1 MVERSWWFFSPRCQQ
16 FSPFL
21 EIRIASQG
29 APVNG
34 WDESG
39 WTALHYSP
47 ALRTHGCW
55 FYHTRNHFWWI
66 CPDWKKGAFAG
77 SLEATQRLPEVRF
90 FFNPRWKLLSPG
102 NASSLREPRRLQ
114 CCVELSR
121 NETNITFPCFH
132 ECQPDIARSI
142 WEHLQYFAII
152 SLCTCWML
160 LPMFLKAGDVER
172 NQNCGQLCKPL
183 LVRFC
188 QTSPLHWC
196 LRWTRW
202 NRQVFL
208 KNSTAMIHYDM
219 SGN

>member
-47 ALRTHGCW
+47 ALRTHECLI
-55 FYHTRNHFWWI
+55 FSH
-66 CPDWKKGAFAG
+66 KK
-77 SLEATQRLPEVRF
+77 SLLMNLSEKKVPLLDHWRRPNVYPRFVF
-90 FFNPRWKLLSPG
+90 FFDPRWKLLSPG

-219 SGN
+219 SGI

>member
-1 MVERSWWFFSPRCQQ
+1 MSTIFTIFGNPHRLSGCSSEWLGWVGLDGFALQPCTKNSWMLIFSHKKSLLMNLSGLKKRC
-16 FSPFL
+16 L
-21 EIRIASQG
+21 
-29 APVNG
+29 
-34 WDESG
+34 
-39 WTALHYSP
+39 
-47 ALRTHGCW
+47 CW
-55 FYHTRNHFWWI
+55 IIGGDPTFTR
-66 CPDWKKGAFAG
+66 G
-77 SLEATQRLPEVRF
+77 SF
-90 FFNPRWKLLSPG
+90 FFFDPRWKLLSPG

-219 SGN
+219 SGI

>member
-1 MVERSWWFFSPRCQQ
+1 MVFLSKMSTIFTIFGNPHRLSGCSSEWLGWVGLDGFALQPCTKNSWMPD
-16 FSPFL
+16 FL
-21 EIRIASQG
+21 TQEITS
-29 APVNG
+29 
-34 WDESG
+34 DEFV
-39 WTALHYSP
+39 
-47 ALRTHGCW
+47 R
-55 FYHTRNHFWWI
+55 
-66 CPDWKKGAFAG
+66 KKGAFAG

-90 FFNPRWKLLSPG
+90 FFFDPRWKLLSPG

-219 SGN
+219 SGI

>member
-1 MVERSWWFFSPRCQQ
+1 MNAWFS
-16 FSPFL
+16 
-21 EIRIASQG
+21 
-29 APVNG
+29 
-34 WDESG
+34 
-39 WTALHYSP
+39 
-47 ALRTHGCW
+47 
-55 FYHTRNHFWWI
+55 HTRNHFWWI
-66 CPDWKKGAFAG
+66 CPKKRCLCWIIGGDPTFTRG
-77 SLEATQRLPEVRF
+77 SF
-90 FFNPRWKLLSPG
+90 FFFDPRWKLLSPG

-219 SGN
+219 SGI